1 MEKYPITVS
10 GKVGYKYIKI
20 GGKGI
25 HIPQKEIDNLMK
37 TLEITE
43 DEAID
48 TWLFDHDYVN
58 NEKAQILID
67 KAKVNKT
74 DKLYVNDKTKRKPV
88 ERVVKTN
95 PTKEKIIDIMAG
107 ALRNELMP
115 ELIQITNKS
124 KLIEF
129 TYNGKQYKLDLI
141 EKRVKK

>member
-1 MEKYPITVS
+1 MVVEIKGKKVNIKEEEIT
-10 GKVGYKYIKI
+10 K
-20 GGKGI
+20 
-25 HIPQKEIDNLMK
+25 LMK
-37 TLEITE
+37 TLEITKE
-43 DEAID
+43 EAID

-58 NEKAQILID
+58 NEQAQILID

-95 PTKEKIIDIMAG
+95 PTKEKIIDIMAS
-107 ALRNELMP
+107 ALRNELTP

>member
-1 MEKYPITVS
+1 MVVEIK
-10 GKVGYKYIKI
+10 GKKVNIKEE
-20 GGKGI
+20 
-25 HIPQKEIDNLMK
+25 EINKLMK

-43 DEAID
+43 EEAID
-48 TWLFDHDYVN
+48 TWLFDHDYVD
-58 NEKAQILID
+58 NEQAQILID
-67 KAKVNKT
+67 KAKMNKT

-88 ERVVKTN
+88 ERVAKTN
-95 PTKEKIIDIMAG
+95 PTKEKIIDIVAS
-107 ALRNELMP
+107 ALRNELTP

>member
-1 MEKYPITVS
+1 MVVEIKGKKVNIKEEEIT
-10 GKVGYKYIKI
+10 K
-20 GGKGI
+20 
-25 HIPQKEIDNLMK
+25 LMK

-43 DEAID
+43 EEAID

-58 NEKAQILID
+58 NEQAQILID

-88 ERVVKTN
+88 ERVAKTN
-95 PTKEKIIDIMAG
+95 PTKEKIIDIMAS

>member
-1 MEKYPITVS
+1 MVVEIKGKKVNIKEEEIT
-10 GKVGYKYIKI
+10 K
-20 GGKGI
+20 
-25 HIPQKEIDNLMK
+25 LMK

-43 DEAID
+43 EEAID

-58 NEKAQILID
+58 NEQAQILID

-95 PTKEKIIDIMAG
+95 PTKEKIIDIMAS
-107 ALRNELMP
+107 ALRNELTP

>member
-1 MEKYPITVS
+1 MVVEIKGKKVNIKEEEIT
-10 GKVGYKYIKI
+10 K
-20 GGKGI
+20 
-25 HIPQKEIDNLMK
+25 LMK

-43 DEAID
+43 EEAID

-58 NEKAQILID
+58 NEQAQILID
-67 KAKVNKT
+67 KAKINKT

-95 PTKEKIIDIMAG
+95 PTKEKIIDIMAS

-141 EKRVKK
+141 EKRIKK

>member
-1 MEKYPITVS
+1 MVVEIKGKKVNIKEEEIT
-10 GKVGYKYIKI
+10 K
-20 GGKGI
+20 
-25 HIPQKEIDNLMK
+25 LMK

-43 DEAID
+43 EEAID

-58 NEKAQILID
+58 NEQAQILID

-74 DKLYVNDKTKRKPV
+74 DKLYVSDKTKRKPV

-95 PTKEKIIDIMAG
+95 PTKEKIIDIMAS

>member
-1 MEKYPITVS
+1 MVVEIKGKKVNIKEEEITKLME
-10 GKVGYKYIKI
+10 
-20 GGKGI
+20 
-25 HIPQKEIDNLMK
+25 

-58 NEKAQILID
+58 NEQAQILID

-95 PTKEKIIDIMAG
+95 PTKEKIIDIMAS

-115 ELIQITNKS
+115 ELMQITNKS

-141 EKRVKK
+141 EKRTKK

>member
-1 MEKYPITVS
+1 MVVEIKGKKVNIKEEEIT
-10 GKVGYKYIKI
+10 K
-20 GGKGI
+20 
-25 HIPQKEIDNLMK
+25 LMK

-43 DEAID
+43 EEAID

-58 NEKAQILID
+58 NEQAQILID

-88 ERVVKTN
+88 EKVAKTN
-95 PTKEKIIDIMAG
+95 PTKEKIIDIMAS

>member
-1 MEKYPITVS
+1 MVVEIKGKKVNIKEEEIT
-10 GKVGYKYIKI
+10 K
-20 GGKGI
+20 
-25 HIPQKEIDNLMK
+25 LMK

-43 DEAID
+43 EEAID

-58 NEKAQILID
+58 NEQAQILID

-95 PTKEKIIDIMAG
+95 PTKEKIIDIMAS

>member
-1 MEKYPITVS
+1 MVVEIKGKKINIKEEEIT
-10 GKVGYKYIKI
+10 K
-20 GGKGI
+20 
-25 HIPQKEIDNLMK
+25 LMK

-43 DEAID
+43 EEAID

-58 NEKAQILID
+58 NEQAQILID

-95 PTKEKIIDIMAG
+95 PTKEKIIDIMAS

>member
-1 MEKYPITVS
+1 MVVEIKGKKVNIKEEEIT
-10 GKVGYKYIKI
+10 K
-20 GGKGI
+20 
-25 HIPQKEIDNLMK
+25 LMK

-43 DEAID
+43 EEAID

-58 NEKAQILID
+58 NEQAQVLID
-67 KAKVNKT
+67 KAKANKT

-95 PTKEKIIDIMAG
+95 PTKEKIIDIMAS

>member
-1 MEKYPITVS
+1 MEI
-10 GKVGYKYIKI
+10 KVNNKVVK
-20 GGKGI
+20 
-25 HIPQKEIDNLMK
+25 IPQKEIENLMK
-37 TLEITE
+37 TLELTE
-43 DEAID
+43 QEAID

-58 NEKAQILID
+58 NEQAQILTD

-88 ERVVKTN
+88 ERVAKTN
-95 PTKEKIIDIMAG
+95 PTKEKIIDIMAS
-107 ALRNELMP
+107 ALRNELTP

>member
-1 MEKYPITVS
+1 MVVEIKGKKVNIKEEEIT
-10 GKVGYKYIKI
+10 K
-20 GGKGI
+20 
-25 HIPQKEIDNLMK
+25 LMK

-43 DEAID
+43 EEAID
-48 TWLFDHDYVN
+48 TWLFDHDYVD
-58 NEKAQILID
+58 NEQAQILID

-74 DKLYVNDKTKRKPV
+74 DKLYVNDKTKRKLV
-88 ERVVKTN
+88 ERVAKTN
-95 PTKEKIIDIMAG
+95 PTKEKIIDIMAS
-107 ALRNELMP
+107 ALRNELTP

>member
-1 MEKYPITVS
+1 MVVEIKGKKVNIKEEEIT
-10 GKVGYKYIKI
+10 K
-20 GGKGI
+20 
-25 HIPQKEIDNLMK
+25 LMK

-43 DEAID
+43 QEAID

-58 NEKAQILID
+58 NEQAQILID

-95 PTKEKIIDIMAG
+95 PTKEKIIDIMAS

>member
-1 MEKYPITVS
+1 MVVEIK
-10 GKVGYKYIKI
+10 GKKVNIKEE
-20 GGKGI
+20 
-25 HIPQKEIDNLMK
+25 EINKLMK

-43 DEAID
+43 EEAID

-58 NEKAQILID
+58 NEQAQILID
-67 KAKVNKT
+67 KAKMNKT

-95 PTKEKIIDIMAG
+95 PTKEKIIDIVAS
-107 ALRNELMP
+107 ALRNELTP

>member
-1 MEKYPITVS
+1 MVVEIK
-10 GKVGYKYIKI
+10 GKKVNIKEE
-20 GGKGI
+20 
-25 HIPQKEIDNLMK
+25 EINKLMK

-43 DEAID
+43 EEAID
-48 TWLFDHDYVN
+48 TWLFDHDYVD
-58 NEKAQILID
+58 NEQAKILID
-67 KAKVNKT
+67 KAKMNKT

-88 ERVVKTN
+88 ERVAKTN
-95 PTKEKIIDIMAG
+95 PTKEKIIDIVAS
-107 ALRNELMP
+107 ALRNELTP

>member
-1 MEKYPITVS
+1 MVVEIKGKKVNIKEEEIT
-10 GKVGYKYIKI
+10 K
-20 GGKGI
+20 
-25 HIPQKEIDNLMK
+25 LMK

-43 DEAID
+43 EEAID
-48 TWLFDHDYVN
+48 TWLFDHDYVD
-58 NEKAQILID
+58 NEQAQILID

-95 PTKEKIIDIMAG
+95 PTKEKIIDIMAS

>member
-1 MEKYPITVS
+1 MVVEIK
-10 GKVGYKYIKI
+10 GKKVNIKEE
-20 GGKGI
+20 
-25 HIPQKEIDNLMK
+25 EINKLMK

-43 DEAID
+43 EEAID
-48 TWLFDHDYVN
+48 TWLFDHDYVD
-58 NEKAQILID
+58 NEQAQILTD

-88 ERVVKTN
+88 ERVAKTN
-95 PTKEKIIDIMAG
+95 PTKEKIIDIMAS